1 MPTRERRQIQLR
13 QHQRCQESPP
23 QHTLVHRLELQVSLP
38 PVQHLP
44 RARRLLAMHSQVG
57 RQPVSPR
64 QLLRVVPML
73 PRVARLPQEPLQAG
87 LIQLLKCE
95 LTPMPPVLLP
105 VLVPCLFRREPNRQA
120 HRVLMHSPEPPPS
133 PEPPCRGRQPLLE
146 RHRAR
151 CRVQVVFLV
160 DQAAEAY
167 PNSNKAPPKMPS

>member
-1 MPTRERRQIQLR
+1 
-13 QHQRCQESPP
+13 
-23 QHTLVHRLELQVSLP
+23 
-38 PVQHLP
+38 
-44 RARRLLAMHSQVG
+44 
-57 RQPVSPR
+57 
-64 QLLRVVPML
+64 ML

-120 HRVLMHSPEPPPS
+120 HRVLMHSPEPP
-133 PEPPCRGRQPLLE
+133 CRGRQPLLE

-151 CRVQVVFLV
+151 CRVQVVFRV

-167 PNSNKAPPKMPS
+167 PSSSKGLPKMPS